1 MSFNCLKTKL
11 LERNQSTTMKA
22 TLVIAFALFVAVSA
36 APKTD
41 DKLATLM
48 ASKGIDRQQIIDAA
62 HKMMKNFDS
71 VKGDKRS
78 SILEKFAARGF
89 DVSEL
94 LKAKAVKEGM
104 SKDEAESH
112 FAQKVE
118 EKLAKLKSRMPEKYN
133 KMF

>member
-1 MSFNCLKTKL
+1 
-11 LERNQSTTMKA
+11 MKA
-22 TLVIAFALFVAVSA
+22 TLVIAFALFVTISA
-36 APKTD
+36 APKAD

-48 ASKGIDRQQIIDAA
+48 ASKGIDKQQIIDAA
-62 HKMMKNFDS
+62 RKMMMSRDAS
-71 VKGDKRS
+71 KGDKRF
-78 SILEKFAARGF
+78 SIMEKFAARGF
-89 DVSEL
+89 DMTEL

-104 SKDEAESH
+104 SKDEIESQ